1 MKKIL
6 INLSLDEKQ
15 KHLLETQA
23 PQAEF
28 IYREP
33 DRAKKDDVLA
43 ADIII
48 GNVSPALLAGANHL
62 EWLQLQSAGT
72 DGYVEALSGT
82 GTILTNASGAYGL
95 AISEHMMGMALCLMK
110 NLHRYIINQQQYLW
124 KDEGPVTSLYGATV
138 LIVGLGDIGGEFA
151 KRCKAMGGT
160 TFGIRRVLRPK
171 PEEIDELYRLDQLN
185 DVLPKADIV
194 ALSLPGTKE
203 TYHLID
209 ADRLSKMKKGAILL
223 NVGRGTAIDQDALAD
238 ALESGHLGG
247 AGLDVTDPEP
257 LPKENRLWKAPNL
270 LLTPH
275 VSGGYHL
282 RETKERIIRLS
293 AMNLKNFLDGQPM
306 DSVVDFTT
314 GYRSVVPCVSFEKEE
329 PLRAPLME

>member
-6 INLSLDEKQ
+6 ITLSLDERQ
-15 KHLLETQA
+15 KNLLETQA
-23 PQAEF
+23 PRSEF

-33 DRAKKDDVLA
+33 DCANKEDVMA

-48 GNVSPALLAGANHL
+48 GNVSPVLLAGANHL

-72 DGYVEALSGT
+72 DGFVEALSGT
-82 GTILTNASGAYGL
+82 GTILTNASGSYGL
-95 AISEHMMGMALCLMK
+95 AISEHMMGMTLCLMK
-110 NLHRYIINQQQYLW
+110 NLHHYVINQQQQLW
-124 KDEGPVTSLYGATV
+124 KDEGPVTSLFDATV

-151 KRCKAMGGT
+151 KRCKAMGSKT
-160 TFGIRRVLRPK
+160 LGIRRVERDK
-171 PEEIDELYRLDQLN
+171 PAEIDEIYRLDQL
-185 DVLPKADIV
+185 DEILPKADVV

-203 TYHLID
+203 TYHLFN
-209 ADRLSKMKKGAILL
+209 ADRLSKMKKGALLL
-223 NVGRGTAIDQDALAD
+223 NVGRGTAIDQEALAD
-238 ALESGHLGG
+238 ALENRHVGG

-257 LPKENRLWKAPNL
+257 LPMEHRLWKAPNL

-293 AMNLKNFLDGQPM
+293 AMNLKHFLEGQPM

-314 GYRSVVPCVSFEKEE
+314 GYRRVAALK
-329 PLRAPLME
+329 A